1 MQSMV
6 ANTILKRKSG
16 KNDASITSVLSP
28 FINDGVWSDNFTTIM
43 SKCIHFACVLAF
55 VPLVF
60 RQVYRVVSEKETRA
74 KEVMLMMGMNPL
86 VYWALWFFWWTMN
99 NLFICVAMASVLKYG
114 GAFDNCE
121 WTVLFAIFFVYGQA
135 LFSYMLV
142 AQSLF
147 FKSLQ
152 ASLVSTLLYFGT
164 ATLQFLINP
173 YGVARLNKLILSTMF
188 PPVAFCEGLFAFV
201 KYEGSVG
208 ATFAT
213 LDLQFNKI
221 SVQDSL
227 ICMTIGGCYMFVL
240 GVILEVTSP
249 KEFGSSFDLMALC
262 KKRQVFAST
271 SSDKQR
277 VQEGDW

>member
-1 MQSMV
+1 MV

-16 KNDASITSVLSP
+16 VNDATISSVLSP
-28 FINDGVWSDNFTTIM
+28 FKSEGVVSDNFTTIM

-74 KEVMLMMGMNPL
+74 KEVMLMMGMDAR
-86 VYWALWFFWWTMN
+86 VYWLSWFVWWTMN

-114 GAFDNCE
+114 GAFENSD
-121 WTVLFAIFFVYGQA
+121 WTVLFAIFFVYGQS
-135 LFSYMLV
+135 LFAYMLV

-152 ASLVSTLLYFGT
+152 ASLISTLLYFGT
-164 ATLQFLINP
+164 ATTQFLINP
-173 YGVARLNKLILSTMF
+173 YGVARINKLVLSTAF

-201 KYEGSVG
+201 KYEGSIG
-208 ATFAT
+208 ATWET
-213 LDLQFNKI
+213 LDLQFNKF
-221 SVQDSL
+221 SMQDSL
-227 ICMTIGGCYMFVL
+227 ICMTAGGIYLFVL
-240 GVILEVTSP
+240 GVILEKMSP
-249 KEFGSSFDLMALC
+249 KEFGQSFDFFAIC
-262 KKRQVFAST
+262 KKKTVFAKT
-271 SSDKQR
+271 NSDR